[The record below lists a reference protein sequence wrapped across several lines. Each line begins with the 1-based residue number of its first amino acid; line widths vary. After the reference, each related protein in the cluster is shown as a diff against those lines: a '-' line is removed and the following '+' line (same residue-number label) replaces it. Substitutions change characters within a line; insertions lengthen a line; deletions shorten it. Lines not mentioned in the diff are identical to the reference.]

1 MQTRTCALRIDCL
14 QVFFAVEFASLRPRT
29 PVHESTFARSSVSTM
44 RSFDSDD
51 LVGKMPRDG
60 ACARRG
66 IGTACCGRRCRFL
79 RHRREE
85 RRASKIL
92 SRQEQPWRRGI
103 GAKPVRPF
111 GNFFL
116 PMKYARIILHFGQYA
131 AETGLARKAGDC
143 FGFSPSFS
151 EWFFV
156 LADRGRF

>member
-1 MQTRTCALRIDCL
+1 MNLRLLD
-14 QVFFAVEFASLRPRT
+14 
-29 PVHESTFARSSVSTM
+29 SSVSTM
-44 RSFDSDD
+44 RTFDSDD